1 MTTPTLSNFSVP
13 LKVLGNI
20 PFALTPPASN
30 SSGAFSYAS
39 QHPLVATV
47 NSTTGV
53 VTIVGQ
59 GSATITATQAAHGGF
74 TSATEEATL
83 IVLSQSPL
91 NNPFSLLPGG
101 PTLPANSGLS
111 VSGKFKDFKRDV
123 KFIVDINIPSS
134 TMAFYKYSVVID
146 SLELDSDGQ
155 EYFFDTYSIPDSLGK
170 RVEGSFS
177 KSNYS
182 IIRDNDKGFPFVDLN
197 TYSIKHEVEI
207 KETTDDGDNTATPP
221 VPPTTVT
228 HIFSHTQVFRY
239 YENPVKLSD
248 FSFDDN
254 VALGDDLTITGL
266 VLDHGVNSPVDPTE
280 PEKVKFTFNRIDSNN
295 TDPNI
300 YFRSEQ
306 DFNAI
311 GNYTIE
317 LPPSVNPQG
326 FILGNSYSVRAD
338 ASWELGYSTSKKS
351 SQSLNLLS
359 RPEITN
365 IEVLPLSV
373 DSSAFDAGTWT
384 NSNVAQLGGS
394 GAPTLLGS
402 SNTTNKTGSWSFSQA
417 TWVSTSNSN
426 GTRTATYTGSTL
438 SSSSFTGP
446 VTITTTY
453 GVDANG
459 LPNTDIQFSIINH
472 ENQAVIFSSVTLLSS
487 LVTNSTNKTLKGKV
501 AFDDDIM
508 EITLAELSSSGSVDA
523 PSKVWFEFYAAFD
536 AGTWTNSN
544 VVQLG
549 GSGAPTLLGSSN
561 TSNQMGSWSFSQ
573 ATWVSPTVTNSN
585 GTRTATYTGGTLTS
599 RSFTGPV
606 TITTTYGVNANGLP
620 NTDIQFS
627 IINPTNQA
635 VIFSSVTLLSSLVP
649 NSTNKTLTGTVAAGD
664 ALVARAGGD
673 PEASGPGVTIPDSN
687 IILLKLSD
695 IDTIN
700 GVGLLNSIDYSV
712 IAKIKYEE
720 LNPPVF
726 RDSDPYED
734 VNFDL
739 TTPTI
744 SSIDKNPLYIR
755 NTGEEIATITVNHDA
770 YELYAPHET
779 AGIEFIFY
787 NANGTI
793 EVARTI
799 AYDFVNTLT
808 SSETTEYPIKLSEIT
823 PTNGVYLTHGVNYSV
838 KAQVT
843 LTDHSSNPV
852 TRLSAAFSTV
862 TFNLTEPDISSIDKN
877 SLSIAVANEKIATI
891 TVDHA
896 AYELY
901 APYYAAGIL
910 FVFYDGATE
919 VARTSA
925 YDFVN
930 TSVTGSQPYPIKLNE
945 ITPTSG
951 VYLENGITYTVKAAV
966 KVTNHAGTASDPETT
981 SYVVSSKSS
990 TVTFDLVHPVISS
1003 VTPYDVQ
1010 DDGGNDGVPAG
1021 NDADSPSQIV
1031 ATINLADASYN
1042 LYAPNV
1048 TDGIL
1053 FIFYDDNEDEVAIT
1067 SPYNF
1072 SNDGTNLYNIQL
1084 IDISGNTLLTNGTPY
1099 KVKAQVTLVDHNGDE
1114 ELRLSENFFDV
1125 TFTQNI
1131 APVISL
1137 NISNTWALVS
1147 DNDPE
1152 TYPTEFQASPIIGIS
1167 GNFSKNAQFGSAY
1180 AVYNKDLDTTS
1191 TKFKLEYKV
1200 TSSNPARVTDWTTVK
1215 KASLVLQGSSVSNE
1229 PLREAANRARSSAG
1243 TLSTVN
1249 SGEYANI
1256 PGTGPGTSQGDIVF
1270 FIPQQ
1275 QEGSTDAFDETD
1287 VVAVRVT
1294 VINTTD
1300 PALWGGD
1307 ISSDPYAAI
1316 PVHVIKRIDQ
1326 YNYTMSESSE
1336 PWNSVDVNNNLLIN
1350 IPVSWNS
1357 YYSHSVEVSYNY
1369 ISDASN
1375 NYGAALVILRG
1386 DGVES
1391 PYPSKVSFVVDPT
1404 QGTTHTLY
1412 YRVRYVV
1419 TNPNLGAGATTNGIF
1434 TKKDVDNKFFPE
1446 SSDYVVSDIS
1456 YNTFNDDSESSIT
1469 FTLDLDANSMNRLD
1483 GVNVYFTSTDSN
1495 IEPVR
1500 IGTYDDDQLDKEITL
1515 LVSSGGNLQVLDTD
1529 GDTIDSGLPWDNYT
1543 SANISFKAYRD
1554 ARVKSTDASYN
1565 PVSTASDP
1573 EESDFYVESGG
1584 QTTFGTSSDSNP
1596 IWNIPVLTTPG
1607 EDGSVT
1613 LSGGVIN
1620 TDPSS
1625 NHFISW
1631 TAATDQDYTY
1641 NLEMFKDNDLVTA
1654 IQTNNGLM
1662 PGANN
1667 IIKEELDI
1675 DLTTTAKYTVNI
1687 RKVFEDEISEPTV
1700 IVFHTIRINTSNMA
1714 VSVINPSNTSS
1725 VKLSWFEPDISGNS
1739 VQSSES
1745 SFPSFANNISTQYIK
1760 YSVGSSGSY
1769 ARLDEDEDPDDV
1781 EASPKSYTLPSEA
1794 VPGTLLEF
1802 VMFIEANVSYTVDGV
1817 LSSTNSTSH
1826 DIPLTPEPPTTA
1838 SQYLVSSIP
1847 SVDVIPNSDD
1857 VNIVP
1862 VLVQG
1867 SSNPTLLLN
1876 LNANGLETE
1885 GFISVVVILTQ
1896 DGSDTKPEGEQALLI
1911 FPDFPD
1917 PSPSPTHPL
1926 HPFSFPNTV
1935 TGTGGAGTGDVRL
1948 AGGDSATSVPRNI
1961 TPSVLSTDPND
1972 NNYTLTIGTVQTT
1985 GEDAGRYGLST
1996 LQMPSSANSGF
2007 VGGSP
2012 VNYMVILT
2020 TRRGTDI
2027 GVGEFVYE
2035 DLPSVENVEIVT
2047 IDGQYF
2053 VNFVI
2058 NPA

>member
-1 MTTPTLSNFSVP
+1 MTTPTLSNFSVPLKVLGNAPFTLTPPASNSSGAFTYTSSSPTVATVNSTTGVVTIVGQGSATITATQAAVTGVYTSASITATLIVLSPPTLSNFSVP

-30 SSGAFSYAS
+30 SSGAFTYTSS
-39 QHPLVATV
+39 SPTVATV

-101 PTLPANSGLS
+101 PTLPEDSGLS

-266 VLDHGVNSPVDPTE
+266 VLDHGVNNSPVDPTE

-365 IEVLPLSV
+365 IEVLPLDV
-373 DSSAFDAGTWT
+373 D
-384 NSNVAQLGGS
+384 N
-394 GAPTLLGS
+394 
-402 SNTTNKTGSWSFSQA
+402 
-417 TWVSTSNSN
+417 
-426 GTRTATYTGSTL
+426 
-438 SSSSFTGP
+438 
-446 VTITTTY
+446 
-453 GVDANG
+453 
-459 LPNTDIQFSIINH
+459 
-472 ENQAVIFSSVTLLSS
+472 
-487 LVTNSTNKTLKGKV
+487 
-501 AFDDDIM
+501 DDDIM

-523 PSKVWFEFYAAFD
+523 PSNVWFEFYAAFD

-561 TSNQMGSWSFSQ
+561 TSNEMGSWSFSQ

-606 TITTTYGVNANGLP
+606 TITTTYGVGADGLP

-627 IINPTNQA
+627 IINPSNQA

-720 LNPPVF
+720 LNPPVY

-744 SSIDKNPLYIR
+744 SSIDKNSLY
-755 NTGEEIATITVNHDA
+755 TADATATIATITVTHAN
-770 YELYAPHET
+770 YELIAPT
-779 AGIEFIFY
+779 ADDATGGIEFIFY
-787 NANGTI
+787 DANEV
-793 EVARTI
+793 EVARTS
-799 AYDFVNTLT
+799 AYDLENTLT
-808 SSETTEYPIKLSEIT
+808 ESGTTPGTTPYPIKLSEIT

-852 TRLSAAFSTV
+852 TRLSAAFTSV
-862 TFNLTEPDISSIDKN
+862 TFALTEPAIYSIDKN
-877 SLSIAVANEKIATI
+877 SLSIADATATIATI
-891 TVDHA
+891 TVTHA
-896 AYELY
+896 NYELI
-901 APYYAAGIL
+901 APIADDATGGIE
-910 FVFYDGATE
+910 FVFYNASGTAE
-919 VARTSA
+919 VARTKA

-930 TSVTGSQPYPIKLNE
+930 TLTASGATPGTTPYPIKLSE
-945 ITPTSG
+945 ITPG
-951 VYLENGITYTVKAAV
+951 VLENGVTYKVKAE
-966 KVTNHAGTASDPETT
+966 VTLINHSGNSVPRLSAAFT
-981 SYVVSSKSS
+981 SVN
-990 TVTFDLVHPVISS
+990 FALVHPVISS
-1003 VTPYDVQ
+1003 ITPYDVQ
-1010 DDGGNDGVPAG
+1010 DDGGADGIFDP
-1021 NDADSPSQIV
+1021 DSTDVDSASQIV
-1031 ATINLADASYN
+1031 ATIVLADASYN

-1048 TDGIL
+1048 TNGIL
-1053 FIFYDDNEDEVAIT
+1053 FIFYNASEVEEART
-1067 SPYNF
+1067 SSYNF
-1072 SNDGTNLYNIQL
+1072 SNDGSNLYNIQL
-1084 IDISGNTLLTNGTPY
+1084 DHITASTLLTNGTPY
-1099 KVKAQVTLVDHNGDE
+1099 KVKAQVTLVDHSVNP

-1125 TFTQNI
+1125 TFSQNI
-1131 APVISL
+1131 APVLSV

-1152 TYPTEFQASPIIGIS
+1152 TYPTNFLASPPIGIS
-1167 GNFSKNAQFGSAY
+1167 GNFKKNAQFGSVY

-1229 PLREAANRARSSAG
+1229 PLITAGDRARAG
-1243 TLSTVN
+1243 TLTES
-1249 SGEYANI
+1249 SDGKYANI
-1256 PGTGPGTSQGDIVF
+1256 PGTGLGTGQGDIVF
-1270 FIPQQ
+1270 YMPQIQ
-1275 QEGSTDAFDETD
+1275 SGSALAFDETD

-1300 PALWGGD
+1300 PALWSGV
-1307 ISSDPYAAI
+1307 ISSDSYAAI
-1316 PVHVIKRIDQ
+1316 PVHVIKRIDE
-1326 YNYTMSESSE
+1326 YDYTMGESSE

-1375 NYGAALVILRG
+1375 NYGAAVEFLKSSHPLR
-1386 DGVES
+1386 
-1391 PYPSKVSFVVDPT
+1391 VSFVVDPT
-1404 QGTTHTLY
+1404 IGTTLY

-1419 TNPNLGAGATTNGIF
+1419 TNLNLGDGATTNGIF
-1434 TKKDVDNKFFPE
+1434 TKKDVDNKFFPV
-1446 SSDYVVSDIS
+1446 SSDYTVSNTS
-1456 YNTFNDDSESSIT
+1456 YMTFNNGGQTGGESSIT
-1469 FTLDLDANSMNRLD
+1469 FDLALAADSKNRMD
-1483 GVNVYFTSTDSN
+1483 GVNVYFESTDSS
-1495 IEPVR
+1495 ISKVR
-1500 IGTYDDDQLDKEITL
+1500 IGTYTTDETNEEITL
-1515 LVSSGGNLQVLDTD
+1515 IIDVSGNDGGILRVLNSAGTD
-1529 GDTIDSGLPWDNYT
+1529 KINFIGNPWGNYDM
-1543 SANISFKAYRD
+1543 ANISFEAYRD
-1554 ARVKSTDASYN
+1554 ARVESTDASYN

-1607 EDGSVT
+1607 EDGGIT

-1631 TAATDQDYTY
+1631 TAATDQVYTY

-1675 DLTTTAKYTVNI
+1675 DLTTTAKYTVKI

-1725 VKLSWFEPDISGNS
+1725 VKLQWFQPDISGNS
-1739 VQSSES
+1739 VQSLA
-1745 SFPSFANNISTQYIK
+1745 PSFANNISTQYIK
-1760 YSVGSSGSY
+1760 YRVGSSGSY

-1802 VMFIEANVSYTVDGV
+1802 VMFIEANVSYTVDDV

-1826 DIPLTPEPPTTA
+1826 DIPLTSTTDY
-1838 SQYLVSSIP
+1838 SKYIVSSIP
-1847 SVDVIPNSDD
+1847 SVDVIPNSDGI
-1857 VNIVP
+1857 NIVP

-1911 FPDFPD
+1911 FPD
-1917 PSPSPTHPL
+1917 SNNN

-1935 TGTGGAGTGDVRL
+1935 STNGGHLV
-1948 AGGDSATSVPRNI
+1948 GGENATSVPRNDLQDD
-1961 TPSVLSTDPND
+1961 SSLSTQNYS
-1972 NNYTLTIGTVQTT
+1972 YTLTIGTVQTT
-1985 GEDAGRYGLST
+1985 GGEVGRYGLST

-2027 GVGEFVYE
+2027 GVGEFTYE
-2035 DLPSVENVEIVT
+2035 ALPSVQNVEIVT

>member
-13 LKVLGNI
+13 LKVLGNA
-20 PFALTPPASN
+20 PFTLTPPASN
-30 SSGAFSYAS
+30 SSGAFTYTSS
-39 QHPLVATV
+39 SPTVATV

-326 FILGNSYSVRAD
+326 FILGNSYSIRAD

-351 SQSLNLLS
+351 SQSLNLLN
-359 RPEITN
+359 RPKITN

-373 DSSAFDAGTWT
+373 D
-384 NSNVAQLGGS
+384 NN
-394 GAPTLLGS
+394 
-402 SNTTNKTGSWSFSQA
+402 
-417 TWVSTSNSN
+417 
-426 GTRTATYTGSTL
+426 
-438 SSSSFTGP
+438 
-446 VTITTTY
+446 
-453 GVDANG
+453 
-459 LPNTDIQFSIINH
+459 
-472 ENQAVIFSSVTLLSS
+472 
-487 LVTNSTNKTLKGKV
+487 
-501 AFDDDIM
+501 DDIM

-606 TITTTYGVNANGLP
+606 TITTTYGVDADGLP

-627 IINPTNQA
+627 IINPSNQA

-755 NTGEEIATITVNHDA
+755 NTGEEIATITVTHAN
-770 YELYAPHET
+770 YELIAPIADDAT
-779 AGIEFIFY
+779 GGIEFVFY
-787 NANGTI
+787 NASGTA
-793 EVARTI
+793 EVARTK

-808 SSETTEYPIKLSEIT
+808 ESGTTPGTTPYPIKLSDIT
-823 PTNGVYLTHGVNYSV
+823 PGVLQNDIPYKV

-843 LTDHSSNPV
+843 LINHSGNTV
-852 TRLSAAFSTV
+852 TPELRLSAAF
-862 TFNLTEPDISSIDKN
+862 
-877 SLSIAVANEKIATI
+877 
-891 TVDHA
+891 
-896 AYELY
+896 
-901 APYYAAGIL
+901 
-910 FVFYDGATE
+910 
-919 VARTSA
+919 
-925 YDFVN
+925 
-930 TSVTGSQPYPIKLNE
+930 TSVTF
-945 ITPTSG
+945 
-951 VYLENGITYTVKAAV
+951 A
-966 KVTNHAGTASDPETT
+966 
-981 SYVVSSKSS
+981 
-990 TVTFDLVHPVISS
+990 LVHPVISS

-1010 DDGGNDGVPAG
+1010 NDGGADGVFHP
-1021 NDADSPSQIV
+1021 NSTDVDSASQIV
-1031 ATINLADASYN
+1031 ATVSINNAAYK
-1042 LYAPNV
+1042 LYAPSHIRFNIYNSSGTTKLAV
-1048 TDGIL
+1048 TTERAFTNSLTVPGGTQLYDIELDDITIL
-1053 FIFYDDNEDEVAIT
+1053 
-1067 SPYNF
+1067 
-1072 SNDGTNLYNIQL
+1072 
-1084 IDISGNTLLTNGTPY
+1084 SGSALTNGTPY
-1099 KVKAQVTLVDHNGDE
+1099 TVKAEVKLLDHDSTPNPEWRESD
-1114 ELRLSENFFDV
+1114 SFNV
-1125 TFTQNI
+1125 TFSQNI
-1131 APVISL
+1131 APVPSVT
-1137 NISNTWALVS
+1137 ISNSWALATNNNPS
-1147 DNDPE
+1147 S
-1152 TYPTEFQASPIIGIS
+1152 SPSRFNGSPLVGIS
-1167 GNFSKNAQFGSAY
+1167 GYFMKTAQFGSSY
-1180 AVYNKDLDTTS
+1180 SNSKQLDLPTTMFELKYRLNNQGNWNLVTKAVLIRQDSLSPSPNGT
-1191 TKFKLEYKV
+1191 F
-1200 TSSNPARVTDWTTVK
+1200 RVDVGNAHAIALANNATFSANGQYPNVDGDR
-1215 KASLVLQGSSVSNE
+1215 SLPIIFHIPQDQGSGNAFTESD
-1229 PLREAANRARSSAG
+1229 
-1243 TLSTVN
+1243 TV
-1249 SGEYANI
+1249 E
-1256 PGTGPGTSQGDIVF
+1256 
-1270 FIPQQ
+1270 
-1275 QEGSTDAFDETD
+1275 
-1287 VVAVRVT
+1287 VRVT
-1294 VINTTD
+1294 VIDTTGMWAPGNNTSPPTTSNSIR
-1300 PALWGGD
+1300 L
-1307 ISSDPYAAI
+1307 INKIES
-1316 PVHVIKRIDQ
+1316 
-1326 YNYTMSESSE
+1326 YNFATGQASE
-1336 PWNSVDVNNNLLIN
+1336 PWNSATDDSKLYVHVNGNVVEVPRAQIKASSNNIIEELDEGFRIINTGVGTNGAAANALPKTTIYFYGNVVPAAQQTSSNSFQVNQINGMGAYAVIHQNAGAKEYPFFVTYTTPTASGNNALWYKSSVLYAPDAQNNQWNIGVGENPGDTVTNPSRVGLTLLYTGTDDPNFRPDIPASRRVKHVFIPQYSNANSTYATELVNLVSLQTSSNASASQAGNFNFTLSEAGLTTSSSVLSTLVMSFTKNLILN
-1350 IPVSWNS
+1350 IPVTWNS
-1357 YYSHSVEVSYNY
+1357 EYSHSVKVGYKYDPSHSYIYRTFNAPAPTNPPTNPPL
-1369 ISDASN
+1369 SST
-1375 NYGAALVILRG
+1375 
-1386 DGVES
+1386 VEL
-1391 PYPSKVSFVVDPT
+1391 YVEPT
-1404 QGTTHTLY
+1404 RATTLY
-1412 YRVRYVV
+1412 YSVAYIVNNV
-1419 TNPNLGAGATTNGIF
+1419 NLSSPPLTTQGLTVEKI
-1434 TKKDVDNKFFPE
+1434 VQNKFFPV
-1446 SSDYVVSDIS
+1446 SSDYTVSNTS
-1456 YNTFNDDSESSIT
+1456 YMTFNNGGQTGGESSIT
-1469 FTLDLDANSMNRLD
+1469 FDLALAADSKNRMD
-1483 GVNVYFTSTDSN
+1483 GVNVYFESPSVGTGAVPTDGSN
-1495 IEPVR
+1495 IPKVR
-1500 IGTYDDDQLDKEITL
+1500 IGTYTMDETNEEITL
-1515 LVSSGGNLQVLDTD
+1515 IIDVSGNDGGILRVLNSAGTD
-1529 GDTIDSGLPWDNYT
+1529 EINFIGNPWGNYDM
-1543 SANISFKAYRD
+1543 ANISFKAYRD
-1554 ARVKSTDASYN
+1554 ARVESTDASYN

-1573 EESDFYVESGG
+1573 EESDFYVESGS
-1584 QTTFGTSSDSNP
+1584 QSTFGTSSDSNP
-1596 IWNIPVLTTPG
+1596 IWNIPRLTTPG
-1607 EDGSVT
+1607 EDGGIT

-1631 TAATDQDYTY
+1631 TAATDQVYTY

-1654 IQTNNGLM
+1654 IQTNNGLTTTS
-1662 PGANN
+1662 
-1667 IIKEELDI
+1667 KQLFI

-1769 ARLDEDEDPDDV
+1769 ARLDEDEDADDV

-1826 DIPLTPEPPTTA
+1826 DIPLTSTTDY
-1838 SQYLVSSIP
+1838 SKYIVSSIP
-1847 SVDVIPNSDD
+1847 SVDVIPNSDGI
-1857 VNIVP
+1857 NIVP

-1911 FPDFPD
+1911 FPD
-1917 PSPSPTHPL
+1917 SNNN

-1935 TGTGGAGTGDVRL
+1935 AGVGVL
-1948 AGGDSATSVPRNI
+1948 AGGDSAISAPRNELQ
-1961 TPSVLSTDPND
+1961 PASSLSTHN